1 MTISKQPNEHLSVD
15 AKKKPEI
22 NYFVIFGDSLSD
34 GKNMGEK
41 ASFLG
46 SWARWLWLKMLGL
59 DKSPHERFTNGY
71 TWADALKA
79 RLVSK
84 FANDTQIKKD
94 SVHDFSRHNLD
105 NADISDDVIS
115 QTHADRK
122 KFTWNEVHDQSVLVK
137 RKKREQDAEEVLLV
151 AQEATK
157 PNAKGYFLDNA
168 DAADAILAHDKNADQ
183 GSLNTERQE
192 SSDDLADKFIL
203 DPHIQDSY
211 SLDSSRKACFNGQV
225 FLENNSQGGSTS
237 HNYKW
242 STKFLSIFAPFTAI
256 KLFFTRLIVSN
267 LPEQITQ
274 FLENNEKREVTQ
286 EQKDKTLVT
295 LFSGANDLITANSKP
310 MEAVADLAVKATMES
325 LERLLAK
332 GYNHA
337 VVCNAPDLSLTPRF
351 QNRSEEERANA
362 RKVSEYFN
370 NQLKLKYNELK
381 ARHPNCTIELFDINS
396 VFSKIYQDVLTHGE
410 QSKYAE
416 YFDQSKLK
424 EPYVSSKDFQITP
437 EGTSPGCKHLFWDDV
452 HPTATMHALLMD
464 RFVHDKKGL
473 ARYDVSAPTEQ
484 TAEKLCHLFREKY
497 HEKLHGS
504 FLGLWSYSR
513 KGLPIDYTAPQTA
526 LMTILSYALKN
537 QTQAG
542 DYVREAMSDL
552 GWWSEEKGPNL
563 TIPAIADAMYA
574 LKQKSP
580 QNLKQSS
587 PAKMASM
594 LNITTAPARHHDLEL
609 DPEVVKKLEGLKY
622 QKELKPMVMAQ
633 QNEEQAF
640 VNTSSPIPAA

>member
-1 MTISKQPNEHLSVD
+1 MTISKQPNEHSNVN

-46 SWARWLWLKMLGL
+46 SWARWLWLKMLDL
-59 DKSPHERFTNGY
+59 DKSPKERFTNGY

-84 FANDTQIKKD
+84 FANDAQIEKD
-94 SVHDFSRHNLD
+94 SAHGFSRHNMD

-115 QTHADRK
+115 KMHADRK
-122 KFTWNEVHDQSVLVK
+122 KFTWDEVYDQSVQVK
-137 RKKREQDAEEVLLV
+137 RKKREQDAEENLLV
-151 AQEATK
+151 AQDANK
-157 PNAKGYFLDNA
+157 AKGKGHVLDSA

-183 GSLNTERQE
+183 GPLNAELQE
-192 SSDDLADKFIL
+192 SSDDLADKYIT
-203 DPHIQDSY
+203 DPRYSRYVQDSY
-211 SLDSSRKACFNGQV
+211 TLDSGRKAHFNGQV

-242 STKFLSIFAPFTAI
+242 STKFLSIFSPFRAL
-256 KLFFTRLIVSN
+256 KLFFTRLIVSS

-274 FLENNEKREVTQ
+274 FLKNNEQREISQ

-295 LFSGANDLITANSKP
+295 LFSGANDLITANSRP
-310 MEAVADLAVKATMES
+310 MEAAADLAVKGTMDS
-325 LERLLAK
+325 LERLLAQ
-332 GYNHA
+332 GYSHV

-351 QNRSEEERANA
+351 QNSSDEERANA

-370 NQLKLKYNELK
+370 AQLKLKYNELK
-381 ARHPNCTIELFDINS
+381 ARHPNCSIELFDIGS
-396 VFSKIYQDVLTHGE
+396 VFSEIYQDVLTHGE

-416 YFDQSKLK
+416 YFDQGKLK
-424 EPYVSSKDFQITP
+424 EPYIASKDFQITP
-437 EGTSPGCKHLFWDDV
+437 EGTSPGCKHMFWDDV
-452 HPTATMHALLMD
+452 HPTATMHALLME
-464 RFVHDKKGL
+464 RFVQDKKGL
-473 ARYDVSAPTEQ
+473 AMYDVSAPKEQ
-484 TAEKLCHLFREKY
+484 PAEKLCHLFREKY
-497 HEKLHGS
+497 HEKLQGN

-513 KGLPIDYTAPQTA
+513 KGLPIDYTAPQEA
-526 LMTILSYALKN
+526 LMTILNYALKTH
-537 QTQAG
+537 TQAG

-574 LKQKSP
+574 LDHKSP
-580 QNLKQSS
+580 KEVRTSS
-587 PAKMASM
+587 PAKMASL
-594 LNITTAPARHHDLEL
+594 LNVTAAPTRRHDLEL
-609 DPEVVKKLEGLKY
+609 DPVVVKKLECLKHR
-622 QKELKPMVMAQ
+622 KELEPAIIAQ
-633 QNEEQAF
+633 QNEEHAL
-640 VNTSSPIPAA
+640 VLGM

>member
-1 MTISKQPNEHLSVD
+1 MTNPKKPYENSRVD

-46 SWARWLWLKMLGL
+46 SWAKWLWLKMLDL
-59 DKSPHERFTNGY
+59 DKSPTERFTNGY

-94 SVHDFSRHNLD
+94 SPHGFSRHNLD

-115 QTHADRK
+115 QTLVDRK
-122 KFTWNEVHDQSVLVK
+122 KFTWDEVSEQSVLVK
-137 RKKREQDAEEVLLV
+137 RKKREQEAEEEQLLV
-151 AQEATK
+151 AQVARK
-157 PNAKGYFLDNA
+157 PKKGHFLDNV
-168 DAADAILAHDKNADQ
+168 DAILAHDTNADQ
-183 GSLNTERQE
+183 EPLNFELQD
-192 SSDDLADKFIL
+192 SSDNVADKFIS
-203 DPHIQDSY
+203 DPSYNRYIQESY
-211 SLDSSRKACFNGQV
+211 SLDNGRKAHFNGQV
-225 FLENNSQGGSTS
+225 FLENNSQGGATS
-237 HNYKW
+237 HNYRG
-242 STKFLSIFAPFTAI
+242 SSKFLSILSPFTAI

-274 FLENNEKREVTQ
+274 FLENNEKREITQ

-310 MEAVADLAVKATMES
+310 MEAAADLAVKASMDN
-325 LERLLAK
+325 LERLLAN
-332 GYNHA
+332 GYSHV

-362 RKVSEYFN
+362 HKVSEYFN
-370 NQLKLKYNELK
+370 SQLKLKYNELK
-381 ARHPNCTIELFDINS
+381 VRHPNCTIQLFDINS
-396 VFSKIYQDVLTHGE
+396 VFSEIYQDVLSNGE

-424 EPYVSSKDFQITP
+424 EAYVFSKDFQITT
-437 EGTSPGCKHLFWDDV
+437 ERTSPGCKHMFWDDV
-452 HPTATMHALLMD
+452 HPSATMHALLMD
-464 RFVHDKKGL
+464 RFVQDKKGL
-473 ARYDVSAPTEQ
+473 AMYDVSAPKEQ

-497 HEKLHGS
+497 HEKLQGS
-504 FLGLWSYSR
+504 FLGLWSYAR
-513 KGLPIDYTAPQTA
+513 KELPIDYTAPQTA
-526 LMTILSYALKN
+526 LMTILTYALKDHS
-537 QTQAG
+537 QAG

-552 GWWSEEKGPNL
+552 GWWLEEKGPNP

-574 LKQKSP
+574 LEQKLP
-580 QNLKQSS
+580 KTVMQSS
-587 PAKMASM
+587 LAKMASM
-594 LNITTAPARHHDLEL
+594 LNVTGVPTRHHDLEL
-609 DPEVVKKLEGLKY
+609 EPEVVKKLENLTLRMESKSV
-622 QKELKPMVMAQ
+622 VMAQ
-633 QNEEQAF
+633 QNEEQEAM
-640 VNTSSPIPAA
+640 VLGM